1 MISSTA
7 VLLMALAPV
16 AAYLAGVL
24 IINGVRVLAHRIATY
39 QTYSRKA
46 LPSG

>member
-16 AAYLAGVL
+16 AAYVAGVL
-24 IINGVRVLAHRIATY
+24 IINGVRALAHRIATH
-39 QTYSRKA
+39 QPYSRKA